1 MQATSVS
8 GKDDV
13 TYAELESNTAFPDNF
28 YFHIKIISMF
38 VCTAHVLFQDTVHMP
53 NLTQLLGTIVHRDHF

>member
-38 VCTAHVLFQDTVHMP
+38 VQLMFYFKTLYIC
-53 NLTQLLGTIVHRDHF
+53 LTLLSC